1 MIKKILT
8 AIQYVAT
15 FSDKTTIC
23 TFESLKRAF
32 SGIGRD
38 LVNAFF
44 IDENH
49 DGLIF
54 ISWYVTLSMILM
66 TVFVPYFWVF
76 TAAIGVIVAA
86 ILIAMIFCRWPRN
99 RDGLIQIEAIV
110 ELRDG
115 RKTTMKLW
123 YPRWLLCR
131 KKSLRTIQKDLMNG
145 KVIDYRIKRG

>member
-1 MIKKILT
+1 MLKKILT

-32 SGIGRD
+32 SGIGSD

-44 IDENH
+44 IDETH

-54 ISWYVTLSMILM
+54 ISWYFTISMILM
-66 TVFVPYFWVF
+66 TVFVPYFWML

-115 RKTTMKLW
+115 RETTMKLW

-131 KKSLRTIQKDLMNG
+131 RKSYRTIQKDLMNG